1 MGKKSA
7 AVTWTHTKEVQVIEY
22 FQGIDFS
29 QYRLHSNHDIL

>member
-29 QYRLHSNHDIL
+29 QKAAFNE